1 MGAPGAPAQQTRDGA
16 TVGHV
21 EVTERFADAVG
32 RDPVPLDETAL
43 LIGAHAGGCDVD
55 GALGQLDDLA
65 DAVPQPG
72 LETLLATLFGARGFT
87 GNREDYYDPRNSYLH
102 EVLRRRL
109 GIPISLSVL
118 TMEVGRRLGVV
129 LAGVGTPAHF
139 VTRTMGPEPRFVDA
153 FGGGR
158 ILDRAELDAM
168 FATIAPGID
177 LEPHLRPLSTH
188 DILRRM
194 LANLA
199 AIHRR
204 TGDREALLWT
214 TQLRTLIPG
223 STPDDQRSFGGALA
237 AAGDF
242 VRAAKVLE
250 SIVDGGEASDPERE
264 LAEARRLRARLN

>member
-1 MGAPGAPAQQTRDGA
+1 M
-16 TVGHV
+16 

-32 RDPVPLDETAL
+32 RDPVPLDEAAL
-43 LIGAHAGGCDVD
+43 LIGAHAGDCDVD
-55 GALGQLDDLA
+55 GALGVLDDLA
-65 DAVPQPG
+65 DAVPQPS

-87 GNREDYYDPRNSYLH
+87 GDREDYYDPRNSYLH

-129 LAGVGTPAHF
+129 LVGVGTPAHF
-139 VTRTMGPEPRFVDA
+139 VTRTLDEDPVFVDA

-158 ILDRAELDAM
+158 LLDRAELDGM

-177 LEPHLRPLSTH
+177 LRPHLEPLPAH

-199 AIHRR
+199 AIHRHS
-204 TGDREALLWT
+204 GDRDALLWT

-223 STPDDQRSFGGALA
+223 STPDDRRSFGGALA

-250 SIVDGGEASDPERE
+250 SIVDGGDATDPERE